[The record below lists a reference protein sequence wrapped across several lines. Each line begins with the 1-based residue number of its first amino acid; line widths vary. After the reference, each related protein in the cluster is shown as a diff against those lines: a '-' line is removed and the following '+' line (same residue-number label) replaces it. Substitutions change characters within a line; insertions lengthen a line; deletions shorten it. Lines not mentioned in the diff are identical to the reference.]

1 MPGLSFVGLGLN
13 NELGLTLQGLE
24 SAKDADIV
32 MIELYTN
39 PMPELNLKSL
49 EKLIGKKVKILKRS
63 DFEENAKK
71 AILDWALSKNVIIL
85 VPGDPMVATTH
96 VALRI
101 QAEKRGIKTRV
112 IHASSIISA
121 IAGSTGLQIYKFG
134 RTLTIPFN
142 NSRGLPQS
150 PYIFLEENE
159 KSGLHTLALLDI
171 DIEKGR
177 CMKINEGIKRLL
189 STEQKLR
196 RNVVTKDTLAIG
208 LARIG
213 SENIVVKAAKTSE
226 LIDYEFDLPPYS
238 IVFPSKLHFLEAE
251 ALQVFC
257 EAKKED
263 LEGHI

>member
-1 MPGLSFVGLGLN
+1 MAGLSFIGLGLN

-24 SAKDADIV
+24 IVKDGDIA
-32 MIELYTN
+32 MIETYTN
-39 PMPELNLKSL
+39 PMPELSLKSL

-71 AILDWALSKNVIIL
+71 VILDLALRKNVVIL

-96 VALRI
+96 VALRL
-101 QAEKRGIKTRV
+101 QAEKMGIKTSV
-112 IHASSIISA
+112 VHASSIISA

-142 NSRGLPQS
+142 SSRDLLKT
-150 PYIFLEENE
+150 PYIFLEDNG

-177 CMKINEGIKRLL
+177 YMKINEGIKKLQL
-189 STEQKLR
+189 MEEKLR
-196 RNVVTKDTLAIG
+196 RNVVTNDTLAIG
-208 LARIG
+208 LASIG
-213 SENIVVKAAKTSE
+213 SKNTVVKAAKISE
-226 LIDYEFDLPPYS
+226 LINYEFDLPPYS

-251 ALQVFC
+251 ALQVLC
-257 EAKKED
+257 GARKED
-263 LEGHI
+263 LEGYI